1 MIDDPLGKMM
11 KLIQYIRCTLFI
23 ALLFSNNVILIGNF
37 RFSFSRFFPLSFSL
51 SVSFVSQHS
60 MIYFFHHYELPVII
74 QQAQVQQILRL
85 RTRQRH
91 QQQNGNGAH
100 GTTNNAS
107 NIRNGPNAANQA
119 NNDTMGNNQMNNNGN
134 NPNNNNHRNGNLL
147 TTISF
152 ILSFQMAATL
162 FNYATR
168 LIGMLQ
174 GRLTNDVLGTAAFFN
189 NNNDNSLNNN
199 NNNNPTA
206 NITRLRINLSR
217 LRRINLAGIQINP
230 IQINPADGT
239 ENIRIDRDETS
250 SGGASMAENS
260 MAATV
265 ANASSASSSS
275 SSSPSTTAPNQHSN
289 DVSNSTSTNETNH
302 HREVHDDES
311 NWQLHHALNSS
322 SNDTLSDENT
332 FDQIATDDFDIIDA
346 NDDIEIKPNNAFIDA
361 AAFDKAKLATQVA
374 DQHPIDKTPF
384 YHNAGQSLDYDIQIQ
399 SIDSSPS
406 NLEIE
411 ESGNTTASSNDKNH
425 SSMNAPCIDNDM
437 NSMSL
442 INAAS
447 DDELHF
453 HKRSN
458 ATSAHRTESGG
469 QIRTSDDFPAESHSW
484 TQGDRENLSIANTDI
499 GICTELEGDKMLSS
513 HAATVATE
521 LGESP
526 SQGTDVTTTTSSN
539 SAFNATR

>member
-1 MIDDPLGKMM
+1 
-11 KLIQYIRCTLFI
+11 
-23 ALLFSNNVILIGNF
+23 
-37 RFSFSRFFPLSFSL
+37 
-51 SVSFVSQHS
+51 

-91 QQQNGNGAH
+91 QQQNGAH
-100 GTTNNAS
+100 GATNNAS

-152 ILSFQMAATL
+152 ILSFQTAAAL

-168 LIGMLQ
+168 LIGTLQ

-250 SGGASMAENS
+250 NGGASMSENS
-260 MAATV
+260 IAATV
-265 ANASSASSSS
+265 ANALPSSSS
-275 SSSPSTTAPNQHSN
+275 LSSTTAANRHSN
-289 DVSNSTSTNETNH
+289 DDSISTAINETNH
-302 HREVHDDES
+302 REIHDDES
-311 NWQLHHALNSS
+311 NCQLHHELNNSN
-322 SNDTLSDENT
+322 NDTLSNENT
-332 FDQIATDDFDIIDA
+332 IDQIATDDFDIIDA
-346 NDDIEIKPNNAFIDA
+346 NNDIEIKPNNGFTNA
-361 AAFDKAKLATQVA
+361 AAFDEVKLATQVA
-374 DQHPIDKTPF
+374 DQHPIDKTSF
-384 YHNAGQSLDYDIQIQ
+384 HHSAGQSLDYDIQIQ

-406 NLEIE
+406 NLKIE
-411 ESGNTTASSNDKNH
+411 DSSNTTARGNDRNH
-425 SSMNAPCIDNDM
+425 LSLNAPCIDNDM
-437 NSMSL
+437 NSMSQ

-453 HKRSN
+453 QKRSN
-458 ATSAHRTESGG
+458 VTSANRTESCG
-469 QIRTSDDFPAESHSW
+469 QIQSLDDFPAESHSW
-484 TQGDRENLSIANTDI
+484 TQGDREILSIANTDI
-499 GICTELEGDKMLSS
+499 GICTELEGEKTLSS

-521 LGESP
+521 LGES
-526 SQGTDVTTTTSSN
+526 SSHGKNVTTTTSPPN
-539 SAFNATR
+539 SLFNATR